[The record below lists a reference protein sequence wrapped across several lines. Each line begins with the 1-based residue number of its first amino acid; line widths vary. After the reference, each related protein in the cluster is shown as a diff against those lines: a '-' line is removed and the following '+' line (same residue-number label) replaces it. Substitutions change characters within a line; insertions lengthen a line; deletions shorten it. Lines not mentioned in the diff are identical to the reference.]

1 VLEVAEYID
10 LLLMLLHHKESLL
23 VAEVVVVVIHVQLSI
38 TKYQIN

>member
-23 VAEVVVVVIHVQLSI
+23 VAEVVVVIHVQLSI
-38 TKYQIN
+38 TKYQID